1 MSKLIIHEKKISDKH
16 NDSYHYGIPCNIN
29 LIAECG
35 NYYVY
40 AIGDRKYY
48 DNNGFRNDVAN
59 IKNDDDIKNT
69 VCESNNW
76 FNIGTQEDIQNG
88 NSEIEH
94 TYDEAI
100 ETLKELNE
108 GDIL

>member
-1 MSKLIIHEKKISDKH
+1 MSELIIHEKKISDKH
-16 NDSYHYGIPCNIN
+16 NDSYHYGINNDMN

-40 AIGDRKYY
+40 VSGERKYY
-48 DNNGFRNDVAN
+48 DSNGDVAN

-69 VCESNNW
+69 ICESNNW
-76 FNIGTQEDIQNG
+76 FNIGTQKDIQNG

-94 TYDEAI
+94 TYDNAI
-100 ETLKELNE
+100 ETLKKLT
-108 GDIL
+108 GDIND